1 LPFHQLVSLSFPPLV
16 LDIGYRA
23 RQVSFRRKQIGD
35 WLASEQEQLKEE
47 LDLRRSKGEFVD
59 PNFFASCVADLEAE
73 ACRQEKE
80 DLATHGMLMQSS
92 EGVDPHIAPLRCALA
107 V

>member
-1 LPFHQLVSLSFPPLV
+1 LPFYQLVSLSSPPSV
-16 LDIGYRA
+16 LDIGYHA
-23 RQVSFRRKQIGD
+23 CQVSFHRKQIGD
-35 WLASEQEQLKEE
+35 WLAFKQEQLKEE

-59 PNFFASCVADLEAE
+59 PNFFASCVADLKAE
-73 ACRQEKE
+73 ACCQEKE

-92 EGVDPHIAPLRCALA
+92 EGADPRIAPLRCALA